1 MSGSSK
7 DASNEYSSEYSPRI
21 PRYNLVTED
30 DGRVRLAEGRS
41 NDGPIIDGLLSNL
54 SATGA
59 LISLRESTARA
70 RFLDEG
76 EMLKIELAIPERGRF
91 AFFATVI
98 RLEPSAQEGI
108 WELGLVFR
116 NLPGAI
122 AQVLDRYVTT
132 RSTDYSH
139 PRNFDFA
146 AARGLEY
153 AAFRMTPTRV
163 MSLLQATLRQPLW
176 WLAAAAF
183 VLAVL
188 SPAFLPAIVETL
200 SSSFGNSP

>member
-1 MSGSSK
+1 MSTTGK
-7 DASNEYSSEYSPRI
+7 GESNEFGPEYSPRI

-41 NDGPIIDGLLSNL
+41 NDGPIIDGRLSNL

-91 AFFATVI
+91 AFFATVV
-98 RLEPSAQEGI
+98 RLEPSNNDGV

-116 NLPGAI
+116 NLPAAI

-139 PRNFDFA
+139 PENFDFA
-146 AARGLEY
+146 AAQGLEH
-153 AAFRMTPTRV
+153 AALRMTPTRV
-163 MSLLQATLRQPLW
+163 MSLVQATLRQPLW
-176 WLAAAAF
+176 WIATAAF
-183 VLAVL
+183 ILAVL
-188 SPAFLPAIVETL
+188 SPTVLPSLLAAI
-200 SSSFGNSP
+200 SH

>member
-1 MSGSSK
+1 MSGNP
-7 DASNEYSSEYSPRI
+7 DDTNEYSPRI
-21 PRYNLVTED
+21 PRYNLVAED

-41 NDGPIIDGLLSNL
+41 NDGPIIDGRLANL

-59 LISLRESTARA
+59 LISLRESTART

-76 EMLKIELAIPERGRF
+76 EMIKLELAIPERGRF

-98 RLEPSAQEGI
+98 RLEPSDQAGL

-116 NLPGAI
+116 NLPSAV

-139 PRNFDFA
+139 PENFDFA
-146 AARGLEY
+146 AAQGLQH
-153 AAFRMTPTRV
+153 AALRMTPTRM
-163 MSLLQATLRQPLW
+163 MSLLQSTLRQPLW
-176 WLAAAAF
+176 WLAIAAF
-183 VLAVL
+183 ILAAL
-188 SPAFLPAIVETL
+188 SPAFLPSIVAAF
-200 SSSFGNSP
+200 SSQ